1 MKLLIQRAD
10 YFWADL
16 ERQVDWYRDE
26 ASPDVAGRFVDAV
39 ETTLKVMVKQPGIGR
54 ARFQKWPELVG
65 IRSFR
70 VCRPFHRFLIFYRH
84 DDSALFAERLIY
96 GGRDL
101 PRRLLESP
109 SANQP

>member
-1 MKLLIQRAD
+1 VSLSLQQAD

-16 ERQVDWYRDE
+16 TWQVGWCRDK
-26 ASPDVAGRFVDAV
+26 ASPEVAERFVDAV
-39 ETTLKVMVKQPGIGR
+39 EATLNVLVQQPDIGR

-70 VCRPFHRFLIFYRH
+70 VPKPFHRFLIFYRH
-84 DDSALFAERLIY
+84 DVSTLFAERLIH

-101 PRRLLESP
+101 HRRLLESP
-109 SANQP
+109 CFEGP